1 MQAFRVRERFESS
14 VNVVEL
20 DPFDAVLLRKV
31 LIELVDGEGARV
43 GANLMI
49 APGFIVVRQPNR
61 YAGYTVYRS
70 IGRTNVPV
78 MDLELWK
85 QGGVV
90 KSVLPID
97 ETKKLLSRILQVG
110 VAVSSYAWTYF
121 EDLDAYISLYD
132 ENGSTRVTVEMNGE
146 VATRRVPR
154 DPELGKLVG
163 RARRW
168 RDRLELRIVR
178 HIDWETFR
186 SLPSGV
192 IVRGFATVLGK
203 PAYIVAKHMDYW
215 SSFRVV
221 LHLSPCVDV
230 SIYVFADLVSRSIK
244 PRSYVDTHCW
254 EDPREVVPVL
264 ENAESV
270 LREASSILLKKA
282 EERGDDDSVKV
293 AGYWAYLLNTGW

>member
-1 MQAFRVRERFESS
+1 MQAFRVRDRVESS

-31 LIELVDGEGARV
+31 LIELVDREGARV
-43 GANLMI
+43 GGSLMI

-70 IGRTNVPV
+70 VGRTNVPV

-97 ETKKLLSRILQVG
+97 ETEKLLNRILQVG
-110 VAVSSYAWTYF
+110 VAVSSYAWTYI
-121 EDLDAYISLYD
+121 EDLDTYVSLYS
-132 ENGSTRVTVEMNGE
+132 ENGSIRVKVEMNGE
-146 VATRRVPR
+146 VATRSVPR
-154 DPELGKLVG
+154 DPKLEKLVD

-168 RDRLELRIVR
+168 MDRLELRIVR

-186 SLPSGV
+186 SLPSRV

-230 SIYVFADLVSRSIK
+230 SIYVFVDLADRSIR
-244 PRSYVDTHCW
+244 PSSYVATYCW
-254 EDPREVVPVL
+254 EDPEEVVSVL
-264 ENAESV
+264 ENAETA

-282 EERGDDDSVKV
+282 EERGDDGSVKV
-293 AGYWAYLLNTGW
+293 AGYWAYLLNTG